1 MYNKETKH
9 LNFREVEDTC
19 KKTKTVLVENKNKEL
34 LGFIYFK
41 PQWRKFVFDTND
53 AIVYDNTCLRDIVST
68 LDELQ
73 QMWIETLKKK

>member
-9 LNFREVEDTC
+9 LNFREVEGTG

-53 AIVYDNTCLRDIVST
+53 AIVYDNTCLMDIVST

-73 QMWIETLKKK
+73 QEWKEGLKNE

>member
-9 LNFREVEDTC
+9 LNFREVENTG
-19 KKTKTVLVENKNKEL
+19 KKTKVVTVENKEKNL

-41 PQWRKFVFDTND
+41 PQWRKFIFDTND
-53 AIVYDNTCLRDIVST
+53 AIVYDNNCLRDIVMV

-73 QMWIETLKKK
+73 KEWIDSLEKK

>member
-9 LNFREVEDTC
+9 LNFREVENTG
-19 KKTKTVLVENKNKEL
+19 KKTRVVLVENKNKEL

-41 PQWRKFVFDTND
+41 PQWRKFIFDTND
-53 AIVYDNTCLRDIVST
+53 AIVYDNNCLRDIVST

-73 QMWIETLKKK
+73 HDWIETLKNK